1 MTTHTIVAVYDT
13 PAHAELAI
21 ADLTAAGIPAS
32 SIQHYAGDSAEGAL
46 AHDETE
52 SKGGFWAW
60 LTGEETTSEHHAVYD
75 HSMRSGST
83 VVTVVA
89 EDHDSDKI
97 STILEDHAPIDLEER
112 ASQYAGASSMSTA
125 STGYT
130 APATAAATA
139 TGEEALS
146 LSEETLQVGKRAVD
160 AGSTRIRRY
169 TVERP
174 VSEQVQLRDETVSVF
189 RRPATGAAVSDAFT
203 DKTIEMKQTREE
215 AVVGKT
221 AHVVEEVVLQK
232 GTQERVETIHDTVR
246 KEEVEVVGPHG
257 DSTLPVR

>member
-32 SIQHYAGDSAEGAL
+32 SIQHYARDTADAGHEGPHAYG
-46 AHDETE
+46 ETE

-60 LTGEETTSEHHAVYD
+60 LTGEASETGHHALYD

-83 VVTVVA
+83 VVTVIA

-97 STILEDHAPIDLEER
+97 SAILEDHAPVDLEER
-112 ASQYAGASSMSTA
+112 ASQYAGTA
-125 STGYT
+125 GMPAALPQTP
-130 APATAAATA
+130 APAAGFA
-139 TGEEALS
+139 EEVLT
-146 LSEETLQVGKRAVD
+146 LSEEALQVGKRAVD
-160 AGSTRIRRY
+160 AGLTRIRRY

-189 RRPATGAAVSDAFT
+189 RRPATGTTVGDAFT

-232 GTQERVETIHDTVR
+232 GSQERVETIRDTVR